1 MRDAMFLKHAA
12 QMPFL
17 RGAAA
22 LFLCWLLLHIF
33 TISWELP
40 HTMPPEPDGISPKTS
55 LNARGMMA
63 VETFKYPPLQYLLVD
78 ALTPDISE
86 KDMTL
91 EQILENRTLRLKQIR
106 WLTAVM
112 EYLTALLILLFSLKI
127 LNLSPFP
134 AFGAALSFL
143 LLPPVLYYSQTTNM
157 DIPYTFWFFASL
169 TSAAFAERAP
179 DNKKAYA
186 ALSLLTG
193 FLIAC
198 AFCTK
203 DQVYA
208 LYLLPAAAFAVWR
221 FRRFRKWSA
230 VLLPFLLWLCAFLPG
245 TVLFYL
251 CIGKDTFLP
260 HLKWITGE
268 GSIPYAIV
276 SNTLAGRCRL
286 IPIQLA
292 DLGSVLDLPL
302 LLYFLA
308 AALLLFPQRKLLLK
322 DKTCVFLVLATALVT
337 LSLHLFLCQVVRYTY
352 LRFLLPLLPFYT
364 MLAACLLQKSA
375 ENRMMRCAFVL
386 LLVWQSAV
394 AAEFLHGMVNTPR
407 ARLAAELEESRIY
420 TNVRINTTSAREGA
434 RYVMRENGTFHPKK
448 KIQPWGVQLGLGRF
462 GIYDIMPDDISI
474 YLLSPALLI
483 AESPSPELE
492 RLGYRLSRT
501 YSSLPKILPTLYRQE
516 MHTLFLYAATP
527 PPAGKDPLAAFRKEN
542 LELQIIK
549 LAYLI
554 GRKPPLH
561 NAKLAEIGRALAPFR
576 KPDGKNYE
584 LPYFAFMFLHF
595 AYRAAGRQDDAAHL
609 RAYIGKMYP
618 NLPQPSGNVH
628 RFPSATVPQ

>member
-375 ENRMMRCAFVL
+375 ENRMMRCARGKPDLYKCPHKHDFRKDRKPL
-386 LLVWQSAV
+386 
-394 AAEFLHGMVNTPR
+394 
-407 ARLAAELEESRIY
+407 LAAER
-420 TNVRINTTSAREGA
+420 R
-434 RYVMRENGTFHPKK
+434 
-448 KIQPWGVQLGLGRF
+448 
-462 GIYDIMPDDISI
+462 
-474 YLLSPALLI
+474 
-483 AESPSPELE
+483 
-492 RLGYRLSRT
+492 
-501 YSSLPKILPTLYRQE
+501 
-516 MHTLFLYAATP
+516 HT
-527 PPAGKDPLAAFRKEN
+527 AGK
-542 LELQIIK
+542 
-549 LAYLI
+549 
-554 GRKPPLH
+554 
-561 NAKLAEIGRALAPFR
+561 
-576 KPDGKNYE
+576 
-584 LPYFAFMFLHF
+584 
-595 AYRAAGRQDDAAHL
+595 
-609 RAYIGKMYP
+609 KMYP
-618 NLPQPSGNVH
+618 QLGRPTRSGQVRHLRHHAGRYFHLSALPRPADRGIAFAGTGASRIPSQPDILLPSENPADTVPSGDAYAFSVCGNSSSRREGPAGGLPEGKSGAADH
-628 RFPSATVPQ
+628 QTCLPDRKKTSAAQC

>member
-1 MRDAMFLKHAA
+1 MQTAMYLKHAA
-12 QMPFL
+12 QTPFL

-63 VETFKYPPLQYLLVD
+63 AETFKYPPLQYLIVD
-78 ALTPDISE
+78 ALTPDLDE
-86 KDMTL
+86 KHMTQ
-91 EQILENRTLRLKQIR
+91 EQILENRTLRLKQMR

-157 DIPYTFWFFASL
+157 DVPYTFWFFASL
-169 TSAAFAERAP
+169 TSAAFAERAAEH
-179 DNKKAYA
+179 KKIYA

-208 LYLLPAAAFAVWR
+208 LYLLPAAGFAVWR

-230 VLLPFLLWLCAFLPG
+230 VLQPPLLWLCTFLPG
-245 TVLFYL
+245 TFFFYL

-268 GSIPYAIV
+268 GSVPFAIAA
-276 SNTLAGRCRL
+276 NTLAGHCRL

-292 DLGSVLDLPL
+292 DLGTVLDLPL
-302 LLYFLA
+302 LLFFALA
-308 AALLLFPQRKLLLK
+308 AVLLFPHRKTLMKDQTCVLLL
-322 DKTCVFLVLATALVT
+322 LATALAT

-364 MLAACLLQKSA
+364 MLAACLLQKSGG
-375 ENRMMRCAFVL
+375 NRILRCAFAL

-394 AAEFLHGMVNTPR
+394 AADFLHGMANTPR
-407 ARLAAELEESRIY
+407 ARLAAELEESRIC

-434 RYVMRENGTFHPKK
+434 RYVMREDGTLHPKK
-448 KIQPWGVQLGLGRF
+448 KIQPWGAQLGLNRF

-474 YLLSPALLI
+474 YLVSPALLI

-492 RLGYRLSRT
+492 RLGYRLKQT
-501 YSSLPKILPTLYRQE
+501 YAPLPKLLPTLYRQD
-516 MHTLFLYAATP
+516 MNTLFLYAAEA
-527 PPAGKDPLAAFRKEN
+527 PAPGKDPLASFRKEN
-542 LELQIIK
+542 LETQIIK

-554 GRKPPLH
+554 GRKPPL
-561 NAKLAEIGRALAPFR
+561 NKAKLAEIGRALAPFR
-576 KPDGKNYE
+576 EPDTENYE

-595 AYRAAGRQDDAAHL
+595 ACRAAGRSDDAAHL
-609 RAYIGKMYP
+609 RAYIGKTYP
-618 NLPQPSGNVH
+618 NLPQPSGDLPVS
-628 RFPSATVPQ
+628 R